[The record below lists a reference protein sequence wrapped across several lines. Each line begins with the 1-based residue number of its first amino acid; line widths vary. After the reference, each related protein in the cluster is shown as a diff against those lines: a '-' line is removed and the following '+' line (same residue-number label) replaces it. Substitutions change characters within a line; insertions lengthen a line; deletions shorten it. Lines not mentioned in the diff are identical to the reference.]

1 MIYKNAISYKC
12 FEVTILIICFI
23 LYTYYRH
30 CERYVLPTML
40 EVDESYKGTIDEQ
53 MFYNRKSLK
62 EIIELRYS
70 DVNKKVSL

>member
-1 MIYKNAISYKC
+1 
-12 FEVTILIICFI
+12 
-23 LYTYYRH
+23 
-30 CERYVLPTML
+30 ML